1 MKPFQRVFKNMSSM
15 LLAESL
21 GFPLNFVLTLLLA
34 RYLGVES
41 FGDYSFVMA
50 FVFLFQLI
58 ADAGLSNILIREI
71 ATNREKLPYQL
82 GVTKTLIWVFSL
94 FSFLLIVVAVPF
106 VRPEPSVRAALYI
119 MGLAVLATVHA
130 VGYTSVFRALEEM
143 EYNAIGFLLHKVV
156 LFLFVLLVMWFKK
169 GLPEIAAAYLLA
181 SLSLWFFYYWIIR
194 TRYPRPQRVWDLRA
208 WGFLLRE
215 ALPVGIAI
223 VLRRVSWQVGILVLT
238 AIGTSRSVGLFSA
251 PYKILQTLNV
261 LPQTISLPLFPVYAR
276 LAKDSF
282 DELFETY
289 EKTLR
294 LLVAGSVPLALLLAV
309 FSPSIVFVLFGKD
322 FQESHVAMELLS
334 LTLLFLFPT
343 SQFIYLFSALG
354 KQHFYTVA
362 SLVGLAANVVLAFL
376 LIPRL
381 DFVGAAMATL
391 FSEMLLFTT
400 GIAYVR
406 RLHRGVCLRRAL
418 GKPLAAGLVM
428 LAVVFPFRSLS
439 FPFHPL
445 GALLGIG
452 IYALAAFAFGAV
464 SRTEFGLF
472 RESLRFYR
480 KDPTEVP
487 GGSRSSQPTSHRTP
501 MT

>member
-1 MKPFQRVFKNMSSM
+1 MKPFQRVFKNISS
-15 LLAESL
+15 LLVAEAL
-21 GFPLNFVLTLLLA
+21 GFPLNFILTLLLA
-34 RYLGVES
+34 RYLGVET

-50 FVFLFQLI
+50 FVFVFQLI

-82 GVTKTLIWVFSL
+82 GVTKSLMWAFSL
-94 FSFLLIVVAVPF
+94 FTFLLIVAAVPF
-106 VRPEPSVRAALYI
+106 VRPEPPVRAALYI

-143 EYNAIGFLLHKVV
+143 EYNAIGFVLHKVI
-156 LFLFVLLVMWFKK
+156 LFLLVLVVMWIKK

-181 SLSLWFFYYWIIR
+181 NLSLWFFYYWIIR

-215 ALPVGIAI
+215 AVPVGIAI
-223 VLRRVSWQVGILVLT
+223 VLRRVSWQVDILVLT

-251 PYKILQTLNV
+251 PYKILQALNV

-276 LAKDSF
+276 LARDSL

-289 EKTLR
+289 ERTLR
-294 LLVAGSVPLALLLAV
+294 LLVTGSVPLALLLTV
-309 FSPSIVFVLFGKD
+309 FSPSIVFVLFGRP
-322 FQESHVAMELLS
+322 FQESYVAMEILS

-381 DFVGAAMATL
+381 DYVGAALATL
-391 FSEMLLFTT
+391 CSEMLLFAT
-400 GIAYVR
+400 GIAYVK
-406 RLHRGVCLRRAL
+406 RLERGVSLRRAL
-418 GKPLAAGLVM
+418 GRPLAAGLVM
-428 LAVVFPFRSLS
+428 LAVVFPFRLLS
-439 FPFHPL
+439 FSLHAP
-445 GALLGIG
+445 GALLGIV
-452 IYALAAFAFGAV
+452 IYVLAAFAFGAV
-464 SRTEFGLF
+464 SRSELRLL
-472 RESLRFYR
+472 RESLRFSR
-480 KDPTEVP
+480 KESTGVP
-487 GGSRSSQPTSHRTP
+487 GGSRPSQPTLYRTP
-501 MT
+501 SR